1 MGREPVT
8 KWQVGA
14 HRFATR
20 RVDVAL
26 VQGDSTMRH
35 DPMRASSRA
44 TAVGAVI
51 AVLVLAGCGILAFL
65 RPAPIIGDADIVRDD
80 DTGALYV
87 VLDGVLHPTTG
98 LASARLIVGRP
109 DDPVGVPTE
118 RIAERPRGAAVG
130 IVDAPHSIAV
140 RTDATVWSVCDRG
153 ATSSEAGATTVGV
166 TADPTDPNT
175 PGPRQSGGAVLWQR
189 DGITYLLHDGVRSR
203 LDPADTVLMRA
214 LGLDDAQPV
223 RVSAALLDSVP
234 ESRPLEVPR
243 IDGVGT
249 PVAYALGD
257 RRVGS
262 VVTVDLGDRS
272 RHYVALADGIQ
283 AVGPAVAQVLR
294 FSDSAGRV
302 GLDAIAP
309 DVIARAPRTERPL
322 DVSAFPEA
330 PPQLA
335 AVGNVCAAWSSPA
348 AGPVVVTTGDDV
360 PAGRPDAVVQ
370 PGADGGGDA
379 VDRVELGAGA
389 GVYVIATDPL
399 VAETRRDGRFYVS
412 DTGVRYGVPT
422 DDDASALGLGEPV
435 PVPWSMIARLPA
447 GPTLDADAARRTH
460 DGPPLEAAS
469 PGR

>member
-26 VQGDSTMRH
+26 LQGDSTLRH
-35 DPMRASSRA
+35 DPLRASSRA
-44 TAVGAVI
+44 TAVGAVV
-51 AVLVLAGCGILAFL
+51 AVLLLAGCGILAFL
-65 RPAPIIGDADIVRDD
+65 RPAPTIGDADIVRDD

-87 VLDGVLHPTTG
+87 VLDGVLHPTFG

-130 IVDAPHSIAV
+130 IVDAPHSISV
-140 RTDATVWSVCDRG
+140 RPDATVWSVCDRG
-153 ATSSEAGATTVGV
+153 ATSSEAGVTTIGVSSDPATSR
-166 TADPTDPNT
+166 
-175 PGPRQSGGAVLWQR
+175 PGQSGGAVLWQR
-189 DGITYLLHDGVRSR
+189 EGITYLLHDGVRSR
-203 LDPADTVLMRA
+203 LDPTDTVVMRA
-214 LGLDDAQPV
+214 LGLDDAVPV

-272 RHYVALADGIQ
+272 SHYVALADGIQ
-283 AVGPAVAQVLR
+283 SIGPAVAQVLR

-322 DVSAFPEA
+322 DVSAFPDA
-330 PPQLA
+330 PPALVT
-335 AVGNVCAAWSSPA
+335 VGNACAAWSSPTS
-348 AGPVVVTTGDDV
+348 GPVTVTTGDEV
-360 PAGRPDAVVQ
+360 PAVRADAVVQ
-370 PGADGGGDA
+370 PGSDGGGDA
-379 VDRVELGAGA
+379 VDLVELDAGAGA
-389 GVYVIATDPL
+389 FVVATDPV
-399 VAETRRDGRFYVS
+399 VAETRRDSRFYVS

-422 DDDASALGLGEPV
+422 DEDATALGLGEPV

-447 GPTLDADAARRTH
+447 GPTLDADDARRTH
-460 DGPPLEAAS
+460 DGPPLEAVSA
-469 PGR
+469 GR

>member
-26 VQGDSTMRH
+26 VQGDSTVRH
-35 DPMRASSRA
+35 DPLRSSSRA
-44 TAVGAVI
+44 TLVGAVV
-51 AVLVLAGCGILAFL
+51 AVLMLAGCGILAFL
-65 RPAPIIGDADIVRDD
+65 RPAPTIGDADIVRDD

-87 VLDGVLHPTTG
+87 VLDGVLHPTGG

-153 ATSSEAGATTVGV
+153 ATSSEAGATTIGV
-166 TADPTDPNT
+166 SSDPGAPR
-175 PGPRQSGGAVLWQR
+175 PRQSGGAVLWQR
-189 DGITYLLHDGVRSR
+189 DEVTYLLHDGVRSR
-203 LDPADTVLMRA
+203 LDPSDTVLMRA
-214 LGLDDAQPV
+214 LGLDDAVPV

-234 ESRPLEVPR
+234 ESRPLEVPL

-249 PVAYALGD
+249 PVPYPLGD

-272 RHYVALADGIQ
+272 QHYVALPDGIQ
-283 AVGPAVAQVLR
+283 SIGPAVAQVLR
-294 FSDSAGRV
+294 FSDSGGRV
-302 GLDAIAP
+302 GLDVIAP
-309 DVIARAPRTERPL
+309 DVIARAPRTQLPL
-322 DVSAFPEA
+322 DVSAFPDA
-330 PPQLA
+330 PPKLA
-335 AVGNVCAAWSSPA
+335 AVGDVCAAWSSPA
-348 AGPVVVTTGDDV
+348 PGPVTVSTGDEV
-360 PAGRPDAVVQ
+360 PADRPDAVVQ

-379 VDRVELGAGA
+379 VDRVELDAGA
-389 GVYVIATDPL
+389 GVFVVATDPV
-399 VAETRRDGRFYVS
+399 VADTRRDGRFYVS
-412 DTGVRYGVPT
+412 DTGIRYGVPT
-422 DDDASALGLGEPV
+422 DDDARALGLGEPV

-447 GPTLDADAARRTH
+447 GPALDANAARRTH
-460 DGPPLEAAS
+460 DGPPLAAAS
-469 PGR
+469 TGR